1 MDDLAVILPV
11 YNERGTVE
19 KVLQEWKKE
28 LNKYKIKYRFII
40 CEDGST
46 DGTSQ
51 LLKKIQKKYQLI
63 LNQVK
68 HRRGYGKAVL
78 DGIKSA
84 NSKYILNI
92 DSDGQCH
99 PKDFSKFW
107 RNKDKADIII
117 GWRRKRADPFHRK
130 IFSFMFK
137 CVFKILFPTKIHD
150 PSAPFV
156 LYKRKTIL
164 PYLKH
169 HLKYLQYL
177 KEGFWWGFI
186 GTAVKKKLII
196 YEIPINHR
204 KRLKGKTVVYKPGKI
219 LSIGFKNLIGLI
231 MLRKQP

>member
-11 YNERGTVE
+11 YNERDTVE
-19 KVLQEWKKE
+19 KVLQEWRKE

-51 LLKKIQKKYQLI
+51 LLKKLQKKYQLV

-68 HRRGYGKAVL
+68 YRRGYGKAVL

-107 RNKDKADIII
+107 RNKDRADIVI
-117 GWRRKRADPFHRK
+117 GWRRKRADPWERK
-130 IFSFMFK
+130 IYSFMFK
-137 CVFKILFPTKIHD
+137 MVFKLLFPAKIKD
-150 PSAPFV
+150 PSCPFIF
-156 LYKRKTIL
+156 YKKETIL

-169 HLKYLQYL
+169 LTYL

-186 GTAVKKKLII
+186 GTAVKKKLMI
-196 YEIPINHR
+196 YEISINHR
-204 KRLKGKTVVYKPGKI
+204 KRLKGESVVYKPSKI
-219 LSIGFKNLIGLI
+219 LSIGFRNLIGLI
-231 MLRKQP
+231 KLKREP